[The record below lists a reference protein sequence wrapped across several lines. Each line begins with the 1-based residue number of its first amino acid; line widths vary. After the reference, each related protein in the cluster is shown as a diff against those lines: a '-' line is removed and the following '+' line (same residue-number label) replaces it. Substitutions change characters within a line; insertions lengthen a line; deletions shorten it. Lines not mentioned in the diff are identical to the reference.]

1 MGEFAMSDINCP
13 NCQKKGQT
21 HKTMHHYTESGLQNV
36 WLEGVEVFEC
46 DCGEKFVFIPC
57 AQELHK
63 LIAEI
68 LLRKEGQLSGRE
80 IRFLRKHMGMKS
92 KDFANEIGV
101 RPVTVSRWENGDS
114 PTSESLDRLIRLI
127 YAARMGLGEI
137 ATELVKDKFSNFK
150 KGQQES
156 PIYFPID
163 RIKREPCLI

>member
-1 MGEFAMSDINCP
+1 M
-13 NCQKKGQT
+13 
-21 HKTMHHYTESGLQNV
+21 KTMACPSCKKEGRIHTGKHHYTESGLQNV
-36 WLEGVEVFEC
+36 WLIGVDIFEC
-46 DCGEKFVFIPC
+46 DCGENFAFIPC
-57 AQELHK
+57 VQELHK

-101 RPVTVSRWENGDS
+101 KPVTVSRWENGDS
-114 PTSESLDRLIRLI
+114 PPSESIDRLIRLL

-137 ATELVKDKFSNFK
+137 ATELVKDKFANFK